1 MEANMT
7 RIYFVRHALPE
18 HNWEVDRT
26 RPLTL
31 EGKGDIQ
38 RVTETLRDIPLD
50 YAVSSPYI
58 RSMETIKECVDEH
71 KLSMDIEKRFRERER
86 GINNSLDMLNR
97 RWENFDFHEEL
108 GESLGM
114 VQQRNIEALQDIL
127 KAHNEESII
136 IGTHATALS
145 TILHYYDPTY
155 NRDSFMR
162 IINCMP
168 YIIRLDFDGQ
178 ECVGKEELLIIDKDV
193 TDYNKAYKNR

>member
-1 MEANMT
+1 MT

-18 HNWEVDRT
+18 HNWEEDRT

-58 RSMETIKECVDEH
+58 RSMETIQECVDEH
-71 KLSMDIEKRFRERER
+71 NLSMEIEERFRERER

-114 VQQRNIEALQDIL
+114 VQQRNMDALQDIL
-127 KAHNEESII
+127 KTHNGENII
-136 IGTHATALS
+136 IGTHAIALS
-145 TILHYYDPTY
+145 TILNYYDPTY

-168 YIIRLDFDGQ
+168 YVIRLDFDGQ
-178 ECVGKEELLIIDKDV
+178 ECVGKEELLVIDKDV
-193 TDYNKAYKNR
+193 TDYNKAYKSK